1 MAFVTVG
8 LSGVALAQ
16 STSRSTFAPSLT
28 LLGSLSS
35 NPLRLVGDPRESGF
49 VAVSADLPFRLRG
62 PRWSAD
68 FSYTPG
74 YQRYSDSQIA
84 SSFEQS
90 GRMFPTSC
98 VGSMLPRSSYRDR
111 DRREPTS
118 MLRSCIS

>member
-1 MAFVTVG
+1 MSRLVAVLMAFVTVG

-68 FSYTPG
+68 PWG
-74 YQRYSDSQIA
+74 
-84 SSFEQS
+84 
-90 GRMFPTSC
+90 
-98 VGSMLPRSSYRDR
+98 PRENHARHYHL
-111 DRREPTS
+111 
-118 MLRSCIS
+118 LRQVISATATAR